1 MKIIP
6 LKYDFCVKEVM
17 ENETVRKHFISD
29 VLSAYRCVGTAYNR
43 IEKETMQETAHPA
56 RRMASTV

>member
-17 ENETVRKHFISD
+17 ENETVRRHFISD
-29 VLSAYRCVGTAYNR
+29 VLSIPMKDIKSVR
-43 IEKETMQETAHPA
+43 ILNPFLWKRYKKQKL
-56 RRMASTV
+56 VY